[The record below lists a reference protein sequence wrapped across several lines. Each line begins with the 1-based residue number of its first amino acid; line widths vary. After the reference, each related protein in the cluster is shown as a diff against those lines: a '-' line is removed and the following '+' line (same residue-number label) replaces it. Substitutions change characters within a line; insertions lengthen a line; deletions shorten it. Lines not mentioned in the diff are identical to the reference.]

1 MVKHKHIK
9 VGKHTYGVHEN
20 KVFWYVSAYDY
31 KGNYFLPNLIVG
43 SYCSVGTRV
52 KFYLGGN
59 HRHDWISSYP
69 FHVKS
74 IHNNTFKSL
83 PDKIKGYPHTN
94 GDINIGNDVWIGEG
108 VTVMSGV
115 KIGDGAV
122 IATNSTVVKDVEPY
136 SITGGH
142 PAKHI
147 KYRFT
152 DDVIKKLLEIKWWNM
167 EENKLDKLIP
177 YMVSNDIDLF
187 FKKYEELI

>member
-9 VGKHTYGVHEN
+9 VGKHTYGVHKD
-20 KVFWYVSAYDY
+20 KVLWDVSAYDY

-43 SYCSVGTRV
+43 SYCSVGHLV

-122 IATNSTVVKDVEPY
+122 IATNSTVIKDVEPY

-147 KYRFT
+147 KYRFS

>member
-147 KYRFT
+147 KYRFS

>member
-20 KVFWYVSAYDY
+20 KVFWNVSAYDY

-83 PDKIKGYPHTN
+83 PDKIKGYPQTN

-122 IATNSTVVKDVEPY
+122 IAANSTVVKDVEPY

-147 KYRFT
+147 KYRFS